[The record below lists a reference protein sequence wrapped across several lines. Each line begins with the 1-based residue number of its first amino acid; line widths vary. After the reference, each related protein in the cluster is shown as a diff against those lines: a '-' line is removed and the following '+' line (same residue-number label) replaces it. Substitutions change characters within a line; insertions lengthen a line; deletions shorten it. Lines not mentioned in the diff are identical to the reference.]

1 MELLNIIVLLG
12 LGLTVISVLSLIIE
26 RLFFPSILA
35 FIAIGVAVGF
45 FWDGNEVF
53 KVAGEIGIILLFFL
67 LGLKFPLTE
76 LVKRMKQVWK
86 AGVLDIVLAFGVTI
100 GIALLFGLD
109 FPQAFLIGAV
119 LYATSSSISAKL
131 LERNSDKH
139 EDIKEFV
146 LALLI
151 FEDIFA
157 PLILT
162 VAPFIIQDEPIAF
175 SDIGKVFVGFL
186 VFGVLLFVGSRFV
199 TKQPKIAKHLL
210 RQDDASIGLIGLIL
224 FFAGIGM
231 IFGLSEILGA
241 FIAGIMLAGIHD
253 VRPLKRLTVPVRDL
267 FLPIFFISFGISIN
281 LEQGVIINT
290 LFFVLIV
297 WGVLSKWIVGRVGG
311 RLYGLTR
318 VQANEAGF
326 SLAPRGEFSILF
338 TALSNGAINL
348 FVGLYIFVS
357 AIVGIVLFRFSES
370 LAAKTEQTLKRVLP
384 EETDR
389 KPDQTDKG
397 D

>member
-1 MELLNIIVLLG
+1 MDALNIIVLLG
-12 LGLTVISVLSLIIE
+12 LSLTLISVLSLLIE
-26 RLFFPSILA
+26 RLYFPSILA
-35 FIAIGVAVGF
+35 FIAIGVGLGF
-45 FWDGNEVF
+45 FWGGNEVF
-53 KVAGEIGIILLFFL
+53 KIAGEIGIILLFFL
-67 LGLKFPLTE
+67 LGLKFPLRE
-76 LVKRMKQVWK
+76 LWKRMKKVWR
-86 AGVLDIVLAFGVTI
+86 AGVLDIVLAFGVSF

-109 FPQAFLIGAV
+109 FSRAFLIGAV
-119 LYATSSSISAKL
+119 LYATSSSISAKM
-131 LERNSDKH
+131 LERHSEKH

-157 PLILT
+157 PLLLT
-162 VAPFIIQDEPIAF
+162 IAPFIIQEEPVAF
-175 SDIGKVFVGFL
+175 TDIGRVFAGFL
-186 VFGVLLFVGSRFV
+186 IFGVLLFIGSNFV
-199 TKQPKIAKHLL
+199 SRQQKFSKHLL
-210 RQDDASIGLIGLIL
+210 LQDEASIGLIGLIL
-224 FFAGIGM
+224 LFAGIGM
-231 IFGLSEILGA
+231 VFGLSEILGA
-241 FIAGIMLAGIHD
+241 FIVGIMLADIHD

-281 LEQGVIINT
+281 LEEGVIVNA

-311 RLYGLTR
+311 RIYGLSR

-357 AIVGIVLFRFSES
+357 AIVGIILFRFSEF
-370 LAAKTEQTLKRVLP
+370 LAEKTEHQLTKVLP
-384 EETDR
+384 E
-389 KPDQTDKG
+389 KKNKK
-397 D
+397 

>member
-1 MELLNIIVLLG
+1 MDGLNIIVLLG
-12 LGLTVISVLSLIIE
+12 LALTLISVLSLLIE

-35 FIAIGVAVGF
+35 FIAIGVGVGF

-67 LGLKFPLTE
+67 LGLKFPLRE
-76 LVKRMKQVWK
+76 LWKRMRKVWK
-86 AGVLDIVLAFGVTI
+86 AGILDIILSFGVSF
-100 GIALLFGLD
+100 GIALAFGLD
-109 FPQAFLIGAV
+109 FPRAFLIGAV

-131 LERNSDKH
+131 LERHSEKH

-157 PLILT
+157 PLLLT
-162 VAPFIIQDEPIAF
+162 VAPFIIQEEPVAM
-175 SDIGKVFVGFL
+175 SDIGKVFAGFL
-186 VFGVLLFVGSRFV
+186 IFGVLLFIGSSFV
-199 TKQPKIAKHLL
+199 SKQQKFSKHLL

-224 FFAGIGM
+224 LFAGIGM
-231 IFGLSEILGA
+231 VFGLSEILGA
-241 FIAGIMLAGIHD
+241 FIAGIMLADIHD

-281 LEQGVIINT
+281 LEKGVIVNA

-311 RLYGLTR
+311 RIYGLTR

-357 AIVGIVLFRFSES
+357 AIVGIILFRFSEY
-370 LAAKTEQTLKRVLP
+370 LAEKTEKTLTKVLP
-384 EETDR
+384 DKKKEE
-389 KPDQTDKG
+389 
-397 D
+397 

>member
-1 MELLNIIVLLG
+1 MDGLNIIVLLG
-12 LGLTVISVLSLIIE
+12 LALTLISVFSLLIE
-26 RLFFPSILA
+26 RLYFPSILA
-35 FIAIGVAVGF
+35 FIAIGVGVGF

-53 KVAGEIGIILLFFL
+53 KVAGEIGIVLLFFL
-67 LGLKFPLTE
+67 LGLKFPLRE
-76 LVKRMKQVWK
+76 LWKRMRKVWK
-86 AGVLDIVLAFGVTI
+86 AGVLDIVLSFGVSF

-109 FPQAFLIGAV
+109 FPRAFLIGAV

-131 LERNSDKH
+131 LERHSEKH

-157 PLILT
+157 PLLLT
-162 VAPFIIQDEPIAF
+162 VAPFIIQEEPVAL
-175 SDIGKVFVGFL
+175 SDIGKVFAGFL
-186 VFGVLLFVGSRFV
+186 IFGVLLFIGSSFV
-199 TKQPKIAKHLL
+199 SKQQKFSKHLL

-231 IFGLSEILGA
+231 VFGLSEILGA
-241 FIAGIMLAGIHD
+241 FIAGIMLADIHD

-281 LEQGVIINT
+281 LEKGVIVNA

-311 RLYGLTR
+311 RIYGLTR

-357 AIVGIVLFRFSES
+357 AIVGIILFRFSEY
-370 LAAKTEQTLKRVLP
+370 LAEKTEKTLTKVLP
-384 EETDR
+384 DEKKE
-389 KPDQTDKG
+389 K
-397 D
+397 

>member
-1 MELLNIIVLLG
+1 MDGLNIIVLLG
-12 LGLTVISVLSLIIE
+12 LALTLISVLSLLIE

-35 FIAIGVAVGF
+35 FIAIGVGVGF

-67 LGLKFPLTE
+67 LGLKFPLRE
-76 LVKRMKQVWK
+76 LWKRMRKVWK
-86 AGVLDIVLAFGVTI
+86 AGILDIILSFGVSF
-100 GIALLFGLD
+100 GIALAFGLD
-109 FPQAFLIGAV
+109 FPRAFLIGAV

-131 LERNSDKH
+131 LERHSEKH

-157 PLILT
+157 PLLLT
-162 VAPFIIQDEPIAF
+162 VAPFIIQEEPVAM
-175 SDIGKVFVGFL
+175 SDIGKVFAGFL
-186 VFGVLLFVGSRFV
+186 IFGVLLFIGSSFV
-199 TKQPKIAKHLL
+199 SKQQKFSKHLL

-231 IFGLSEILGA
+231 VFGLSEILGA
-241 FIAGIMLAGIHD
+241 FIAGIMLADIHD

-281 LEQGVIINT
+281 LEKGVIVNA

-311 RLYGLTR
+311 RIYGLTR

-357 AIVGIVLFRFSES
+357 AIVGIILFRFSEY
-370 LAAKTEQTLKRVLP
+370 LAEKTEKTLTKVLP
-384 EETDR
+384 DEKKEE
-389 KPDQTDKG
+389 
-397 D
+397 

>member
-1 MELLNIIVLLG
+1 MDGLNIIVLLG
-12 LGLTVISVLSLIIE
+12 LALTLISVLSLLIE

-35 FIAIGVAVGF
+35 FIAIGVGVGF

-67 LGLKFPLTE
+67 LGLKFPLRE
-76 LVKRMKQVWK
+76 LWKRMRKIWK
-86 AGVLDIVLAFGVTI
+86 AGILDIILSFGVSF
-100 GIALLFGLD
+100 GIALAFGLD
-109 FPQAFLIGAV
+109 FPRAFLIGAV

-131 LERNSDKH
+131 LERHSEKH

-157 PLILT
+157 PLLLT
-162 VAPFIIQDEPIAF
+162 VAPFIIQEEPVAM
-175 SDIGKVFVGFL
+175 SDIGKVFAGFL
-186 VFGVLLFVGSRFV
+186 IFGVLLFIGSSFV
-199 TKQPKIAKHLL
+199 SKQQKFSKHLL

-231 IFGLSEILGA
+231 VFGLSEILGA
-241 FIAGIMLAGIHD
+241 FIAGIMLADFHD

-281 LEQGVIINT
+281 LEKGVIVNA

-311 RLYGLTR
+311 RIYGLTR

-326 SLAPRGEFSILF
+326 SLAPRGEYSILF

-357 AIVGIVLFRFSES
+357 AIVGIILFRFSEY
-370 LAAKTEQTLKRVLP
+370 LAEKTEKTLTKVLLDKKK
-384 EETDR
+384 EE
-389 KPDQTDKG
+389 
-397 D
+397 

>member
-1 MELLNIIVLLG
+1 MDVFNVIVFLG
-12 LGLTVISVLSLIIE
+12 LALTVISVLSLIIE

-53 KVAGEIGIILLFFL
+53 KIAGEIGIILLFFL
-67 LGLKFPLTE
+67 LGLKFPLSE

-86 AGVLDIVLAFGVTI
+86 AGVLDVLLAFGVTI

-109 FPQAFLIGAV
+109 FSQAFLIGAV

-131 LERNSDKH
+131 LERHSEKH
-139 EDIKEFV
+139 EDVKEFV

-175 SDIGKVFVGFL
+175 TDIGKVFAGFL
-186 VFGVLLFVGSRFV
+186 IFGVLLFIGSRFV
-199 TKQPKIAKHLL
+199 LNRQRFVKHLL

-231 IFGLSEILGA
+231 VFGLSEILGA

-281 LEQGVIINT
+281 LDQGVIVNA

-311 RLYGLTR
+311 RMYGLTR

-357 AIVGIVLFRFSES
+357 AIVGIVLFRFSEI
-370 LAAKTEQTLKRVLP
+370 LANKTEEKLEKVLP
-384 EETDR
+384 DET
-389 KPDQTDKG
+389 KNKEDQ
-397 D
+397 

>member
-1 MELLNIIVLLG
+1 MK
-12 LGLTVISVLSLIIE
+12 
-26 RLFFPSILA
+26 RLKL
-35 FIAIGVAVGF
+35 
-45 FWDGNEVF
+45 
-53 KVAGEIGIILLFFL
+53 
-67 LGLKFPLTE
+67 
-76 LVKRMKQVWK
+76 VWK

-109 FPQAFLIGAV
+109 FSQSFLIGAV
-119 LYATSSSISAKL
+119 LFATSSSISARM
-131 LERNSDKH
+131 LERHADKH
-139 EDIKEFV
+139 EDVKEFV

-162 VAPFIIQDEPIAF
+162 VAPFIIQDEPIEV
-175 SDIGKVFVGFL
+175 SDIGKVFAGFL
-186 VFGVLLFVGSRFV
+186 IFGVLLFIGSRFV
-199 TKQPKIAKHLL
+199 KKQPKIAKHLL

-231 IFGLSEILGA
+231 VFGLSEILGA

-281 LEQGVIINT
+281 LEQGVIVNT

-311 RLYGLTR
+311 RMYGLTR

-357 AIVGIVLFRFSES
+357 AIIGIVLFRFSEI
-370 LAAKTEQTLKRVLP
+370 LAAKTEEKLEKVLP
-384 EETDR
+384 DEKKDDSN
-389 KPDQTDKG
+389 K
-397 D
+397 

>member
-1 MELLNIIVLLG
+1 MDGLNIIVLLG
-12 LGLTVISVLSLIIE
+12 LALTLISVFSLLIE
-26 RLFFPSILA
+26 RLYFPSILA
-35 FIAIGVAVGF
+35 FIAIGVGVGF

-53 KVAGEIGIILLFFL
+53 KIAGEIGIILLFFL
-67 LGLKFPLTE
+67 LGLKFPLRE
-76 LVKRMKQVWK
+76 LWKRMRKVWK
-86 AGVLDIVLAFGVTI
+86 AGILDIVLSFGVSF

-109 FPQAFLIGAV
+109 FPRAFLIGAV

-131 LERNSDKH
+131 LERHSEKH

-157 PLILT
+157 PLLLT
-162 VAPFIIQDEPIAF
+162 IAPFIIQEEPVAMT
-175 SDIGKVFVGFL
+175 DIGKVFAGFL
-186 VFGVLLFVGSRFV
+186 IFGVLLFIGSSFV
-199 TKQPKIAKHLL
+199 SKQQKFSKHLL

-231 IFGLSEILGA
+231 VFGLSEILGA
-241 FIAGIMLAGIHD
+241 FIAGIMLADIHD

-281 LEQGVIINT
+281 LEKGVIVNT

-311 RLYGLTR
+311 RIYGLSR

-357 AIVGIVLFRFSES
+357 AIVGIILFRFSEY
-370 LAAKTEQTLKRVLP
+370 LAEKTEKTLTKVLP
-384 EETDR
+384 EKKNEE
-389 KPDQTDKG
+389 
-397 D
+397 

>member
-1 MELLNIIVLLG
+1 MDGLNIIVLLG
-12 LGLTVISVLSLIIE
+12 LALTLISVLSLLIE

-35 FIAIGVAVGF
+35 FIAIGVGVGF

-67 LGLKFPLTE
+67 LGLKFPLRE
-76 LVKRMKQVWK
+76 LWKRMQKVWK
-86 AGVLDIVLAFGVTI
+86 AGILDIILSFGVSF
-100 GIALLFGLD
+100 GIALAFGLD
-109 FPQAFLIGAV
+109 FPRAFLIGAV

-131 LERNSDKH
+131 LEQHSEKH

-157 PLILT
+157 PLLLT
-162 VAPFIIQDEPIAF
+162 VAPFIIQEEPVAM

-186 VFGVLLFVGSRFV
+186 IFGVLLFIGSSFV
-199 TKQPKIAKHLL
+199 SKQQKFSKHLL

-231 IFGLSEILGA
+231 VFGLSEILGA
-241 FIAGIMLAGIHD
+241 FIAGILLADIHD

-281 LEQGVIINT
+281 LEKGVIVNA

-311 RLYGLTR
+311 RIYGLTR

-326 SLAPRGEFSILF
+326 SLAPRGEYSILF

-357 AIVGIVLFRFSES
+357 AIVGIILFRFSEY
-370 LAAKTEQTLKRVLP
+370 LAEKTEKTLTKVLP
-384 EETDR
+384 DEKKEE
-389 KPDQTDKG
+389 
-397 D
+397 

>member
-1 MELLNIIVLLG
+1 MELNMIVLLG
-12 LGLTVISVLSLIIE
+12 LALAIISILSFIIE

-35 FIAIGVAVGF
+35 FIAIGVVIGF
-45 FWDGNEVF
+45 YWDGNEVF
-53 KVAGEIGIILLFFL
+53 KIAGEIGIILLFFL
-67 LGLKFPLTE
+67 LGLKFPLGE
-76 LVKRMKQVWK
+76 LMKRLKQVWK
-86 AGVLDIVLAFGVTI
+86 AGALDICLAFGVTI
-100 GIALLFGLD
+100 GIAMLFGLD
-109 FPQAFLIGAV
+109 FSHSFLIGAV
-119 LYATSSSISAKL
+119 LFATSSSISARM
-131 LERNSDKH
+131 LERHADKH
-139 EDIKEFV
+139 EDVKEFV

-151 FEDIFA
+151 FEDMFA

-162 VAPFIIQDEPIAF
+162 VAPFIIQDEPIEVA
-175 SDIGKVFVGFL
+175 DIGKVFAGFL
-186 VFGVLLFVGSRFV
+186 IFGMLLFIGSRFV
-199 TKQPKIAKHLL
+199 KKQPKIAKHLL

-231 IFGLSEILGA
+231 VFGLSEILGA

-253 VRPLKRLTVPVRDL
+253 VRSLKRLTVPVRDL

-281 LEQGVIINT
+281 LDQGVIVNT

-311 RLYGLTR
+311 RMYGLTR

-338 TALSNGAINL
+338 TSLSNGAINL

-357 AIVGIVLFRFSES
+357 AIIGIVLFRFSEI
-370 LAAKTEQTLKRVLP
+370 LASKTEEKLERVLP
-384 EETDR
+384 DENKDDSNR
-389 KPDQTDKG
+389 
-397 D
+397 

>member
-1 MELLNIIVLLG
+1 MDGLNIIVLLG
-12 LGLTVISVLSLIIE
+12 LALTLISVLSLLIE

-35 FIAIGVAVGF
+35 FIAIGVGVGF

-67 LGLKFPLTE
+67 LGLKFPLRE
-76 LVKRMKQVWK
+76 LWKRMRKVWK
-86 AGVLDIVLAFGVTI
+86 AGILDIILSFGVSF
-100 GIALLFGLD
+100 GIALAFGLD
-109 FPQAFLIGAV
+109 FPRAFLIGAV

-131 LERNSDKH
+131 LERHSEKH

-157 PLILT
+157 PLLLT
-162 VAPFIIQDEPIAF
+162 VAPFIIQEEPVAM
-175 SDIGKVFVGFL
+175 SDIGKVFAGFL
-186 VFGVLLFVGSRFV
+186 IFGVLLFIGSSFV
-199 TKQPKIAKHLL
+199 SKQQKFSKHLL

-224 FFAGIGM
+224 LFAGIGM
-231 IFGLSEILGA
+231 VFGLSEILGA
-241 FIAGIMLAGIHD
+241 FIAGILLADIHD

-281 LEQGVIINT
+281 LEKGVIVNA

-311 RLYGLTR
+311 KIYGLTR

-326 SLAPRGEFSILF
+326 SLAPRGEYSILF

-357 AIVGIVLFRFSES
+357 AIVGIILFRFSEY
-370 LAAKTEQTLKRVLP
+370 LAEKTEKTLTKVLP
-384 EETDR
+384 DEKKEE
-389 KPDQTDKG
+389 
-397 D
+397 

>member
-1 MELLNIIVLLG
+1 MELNMIVLLG
-12 LGLTVISVLSLIIE
+12 LALAVISVLSLIIE

-45 FWDGNEVF
+45 FWGGNEVF
-53 KVAGEIGIILLFFL
+53 KIAGEIGIILLFFL
-67 LGLKFPLTE
+67 LGLKFPLGE
-76 LVKRMKQVWK
+76 LMKRLKLVWK

-109 FPQAFLIGAV
+109 FSQSFLIGAV
-119 LYATSSSISAKL
+119 LYATSSSISARL
-131 LERNSDKH
+131 LERHADKH
-139 EDIKEFV
+139 EDVKEFV

-162 VAPFIIQDEPIAF
+162 VAPFIIQDEPIEV
-175 SDIGKVFVGFL
+175 SDIGKVFAGFL
-186 VFGVLLFVGSRFV
+186 IFGVLLFIGSRFV
-199 TKQPKIAKHLL
+199 KKQPKIAKHLL

-231 IFGLSEILGA
+231 VFGLSEILGA

-281 LEQGVIINT
+281 LEQGVIVNT

-311 RLYGLTR
+311 RMYGLTR

-357 AIVGIVLFRFSES
+357 AIIGIVLFRFSEI
-370 LAAKTEQTLKRVLP
+370 LAAKTEEKLEKVLP
-384 EETDR
+384 DENKDDSN
-389 KPDQTDKG
+389 K
-397 D
+397 

>member
-1 MELLNIIVLLG
+1 MDGLNIIVLLG
-12 LGLTVISVLSLIIE
+12 LALTLISVLSLLIE

-35 FIAIGVAVGF
+35 FIAIGVGVGF

-67 LGLKFPLTE
+67 LGLKFPLRE
-76 LVKRMKQVWK
+76 LWKRMRKVWK
-86 AGVLDIVLAFGVTI
+86 AGILDIILSFGVSF
-100 GIALLFGLD
+100 GIALAFGLD
-109 FPQAFLIGAV
+109 FPRAFLIGAV

-131 LERNSDKH
+131 LERHSEKH

-157 PLILT
+157 PLLLT
-162 VAPFIIQDEPIAF
+162 VAPFIIQEEPVAM
-175 SDIGKVFVGFL
+175 SDIGKVFAGFL
-186 VFGVLLFVGSRFV
+186 IFGVLLFIGSSFV
-199 TKQPKIAKHLL
+199 SKQQKFSKHLL

-224 FFAGIGM
+224 LFAGIGM
-231 IFGLSEILGA
+231 VFGLSEILGA
-241 FIAGIMLAGIHD
+241 FIAGIMLADIHD

-281 LEQGVIINT
+281 LEKGVIVNA

-311 RLYGLTR
+311 RIYGLTR

-357 AIVGIVLFRFSES
+357 AIVGIILFRFSEY
-370 LAAKTEQTLKRVLP
+370 LAEKTEKTLTKVLP
-384 EETDR
+384 DEKKEE
-389 KPDQTDKG
+389 
-397 D
+397 

>member
-1 MELLNIIVLLG
+1 MDGLNIIVLLG
-12 LGLTVISVLSLIIE
+12 LALTLISVLSLLIE

-35 FIAIGVAVGF
+35 FIAIGVGVGF

-67 LGLKFPLTE
+67 LGLKFPLRE
-76 LVKRMKQVWK
+76 LWKRMRKVWK
-86 AGVLDIVLAFGVTI
+86 AGLLDIVLSFGVSF
-100 GIALLFGLD
+100 GIALAFGLD
-109 FPQAFLIGAV
+109 FPRAFLIGAV

-131 LERNSDKH
+131 LERHSEKH

-157 PLILT
+157 PLLLT
-162 VAPFIIQDEPIAF
+162 VAPFIIQEEPVAM
-175 SDIGKVFVGFL
+175 SDIGKVFAGFL
-186 VFGVLLFVGSRFV
+186 IFGVLLFIGSSFV
-199 TKQPKIAKHLL
+199 SKQQKFSKHLL

-231 IFGLSEILGA
+231 VFGLSEILGA
-241 FIAGIMLAGIHD
+241 FIAGIMLADIHD

-281 LEQGVIINT
+281 LEKGVIVNA
-290 LFFVLIV
+290 LFFVLII

-311 RLYGLTR
+311 RIYGLTR

-338 TALSNGAINL
+338 TALSNGTINL

-357 AIVGIVLFRFSES
+357 AIVGIILFRFSEY
-370 LAAKTEQTLKRVLP
+370 LAEKTEKTLTKVLP
-384 EETDR
+384 DEKKEE
-389 KPDQTDKG
+389 
-397 D
+397 

>member
-1 MELLNIIVLLG
+1 MDGLNIIVLLG
-12 LGLTVISVLSLIIE
+12 LSLTLISVFSLLIE
-26 RLFFPSILA
+26 RLYFPSILA
-35 FIAIGVAVGF
+35 FIAIGVGVGF

-53 KVAGEIGIILLFFL
+53 KVAGEIGIVLLFFL
-67 LGLKFPLTE
+67 LGLKFPLRQ
-76 LVKRMKQVWK
+76 LWKRMRKVWK
-86 AGVLDIVLAFGVTI
+86 AGVLDIILSFGVSF

-109 FPQAFLIGAV
+109 FPRAFLIGAV

-131 LERNSDKH
+131 LERHSEKH
-139 EDIKEFV
+139 EDIKDFV

-157 PLILT
+157 PLLLT
-162 VAPFIIQDEPIAF
+162 IAPFIIQEEPVAL
-175 SDIGKVFVGFL
+175 SDIGRVFTGFL
-186 VFGVLLFVGSRFV
+186 IFGVLLFIGSNFV
-199 TKQPKIAKHLL
+199 SRQQKFSKHLL

-231 IFGLSEILGA
+231 MFGLSEILGA
-241 FIAGIMLAGIHD
+241 FIAGIMLADIHD

-281 LEQGVIINT
+281 LEEGVIVNA

-311 RLYGLTR
+311 RIYGLTR
-318 VQANEAGF
+318 IQANEAGF

-357 AIVGIVLFRFSES
+357 AIVGIILFRFSEY
-370 LAAKTEQTLKRVLP
+370 LAEKTERTLTKVLP
-384 EETDR
+384 
-389 KPDQTDKG
+389 DKKKE
-397 D
+397 

>member
-1 MELLNIIVLLG
+1 MDGLNIIVLLG
-12 LGLTVISVLSLIIE
+12 LALTLISVFSLLIE
-26 RLFFPSILA
+26 RLYFPSILA
-35 FIAIGVAVGF
+35 FIAIGVGVGF

-53 KVAGEIGIILLFFL
+53 KIAGEIGIILLFFL
-67 LGLKFPLTE
+67 LGLKFPLRE
-76 LVKRMKQVWK
+76 LWKRMRKVWR
-86 AGVLDIVLAFGVTI
+86 AGVLDIVLSFGVSF

-109 FPQAFLIGAV
+109 FPRAFLIGAV

-131 LERNSDKH
+131 LERHSEKH

-157 PLILT
+157 PLLLT
-162 VAPFIIQDEPIAF
+162 IAPFIIQEAPVAMT
-175 SDIGKVFVGFL
+175 DIGKVFAGFL
-186 VFGVLLFVGSRFV
+186 IFGVLLFIGSSFV
-199 TKQPKIAKHLL
+199 SKQQKFSKHLL

-231 IFGLSEILGA
+231 VFGLSEILGA
-241 FIAGIMLAGIHD
+241 FIAGIMLADIHD

-281 LEQGVIINT
+281 LEKGVIVNT

-311 RLYGLTR
+311 RIYGLSR

-357 AIVGIVLFRFSES
+357 AIVGIILFRFSEY
-370 LAAKTEQTLKRVLP
+370 LAEKTEKTLTKVLP
-384 EETDR
+384 EKKKEE
-389 KPDQTDKG
+389 
-397 D
+397 

>member
-1 MELLNIIVLLG
+1 MDGLNIIVLLG
-12 LGLTVISVLSLIIE
+12 LALTLISVFSLLIE
-26 RLFFPSILA
+26 RLYFPSILA
-35 FIAIGVAVGF
+35 FIAIGVGVGF

-53 KVAGEIGIILLFFL
+53 KIAGEIGIILLFFL
-67 LGLKFPLTE
+67 LGLKFPLRE
-76 LVKRMKQVWK
+76 LWKRMRKVWK
-86 AGVLDIVLAFGVTI
+86 AGVLDIILSFVVSF

-109 FPQAFLIGAV
+109 FPRAFLIGAV

-131 LERNSDKH
+131 LERHSEKH

-157 PLILT
+157 PLLLT
-162 VAPFIIQDEPIAF
+162 IAPFIIQEEPVAMT
-175 SDIGKVFVGFL
+175 DIGKVFAGFL
-186 VFGVLLFVGSRFV
+186 IFGVLLFIGSHFV
-199 TKQPKIAKHLL
+199 SKQQKFSKHLL

-231 IFGLSEILGA
+231 VFGLSEILGA
-241 FIAGIMLAGIHD
+241 FIAGIMLADIHD

-281 LEQGVIINT
+281 LEKGVIVNT

-311 RLYGLTR
+311 RIYGLSR

-357 AIVGIVLFRFSES
+357 AIVGIILFRFSEY
-370 LAAKTEQTLKRVLP
+370 LAEKTEKTLTKVLP
-384 EETDR
+384 EKKKEE
-389 KPDQTDKG
+389 
-397 D
+397 

>member
-1 MELLNIIVLLG
+1 MDGLNIIVLLG
-12 LGLTVISVLSLIIE
+12 LALTLISVLSLLIE
-26 RLFFPSILA
+26 QLFFPSILA
-35 FIAIGVAVGF
+35 FIAIGVGVGF

-67 LGLKFPLTE
+67 LGLKFPLRE
-76 LVKRMKQVWK
+76 LWKRMRKVWK
-86 AGVLDIVLAFGVTI
+86 AGILDIILSFGVSF
-100 GIALLFGLD
+100 GIALAFGLD
-109 FPQAFLIGAV
+109 FPRAFLIGAV

-131 LERNSDKH
+131 LERHSEKH

-157 PLILT
+157 PLLLT
-162 VAPFIIQDEPIAF
+162 VAPFIIQEEPVAM
-175 SDIGKVFVGFL
+175 SDIGKVFAGFL
-186 VFGVLLFVGSRFV
+186 IFGVLLFIGSSFV
-199 TKQPKIAKHLL
+199 SKQQKFSKHLL

-231 IFGLSEILGA
+231 VFGLSEILGA
-241 FIAGIMLAGIHD
+241 FIAGIMIADIHD

-281 LEQGVIINT
+281 LEKGVIVNA

-311 RLYGLTR
+311 RIYGLTR

-338 TALSNGAINL
+338 TALSNGAISL

-357 AIVGIVLFRFSES
+357 AIVGIILFRFSEY
-370 LAAKTEQTLKRVLP
+370 LAEKTEKTLTKVLP
-384 EETDR
+384 DEKKEE
-389 KPDQTDKG
+389 
-397 D
+397 

>member
-1 MELLNIIVLLG
+1 
-12 LGLTVISVLSLIIE
+12 
-26 RLFFPSILA
+26 
-35 FIAIGVAVGF
+35 
-45 FWDGNEVF
+45 
-53 KVAGEIGIILLFFL
+53 
-67 LGLKFPLTE
+67 
-76 LVKRMKQVWK
+76 WK

-109 FPQAFLIGAV
+109 FSKSFLIGAV
-119 LYATSSSISAKL
+119 LFATSSSISARM
-131 LERNSDKH
+131 LERHADKH
-139 EDIKEFV
+139 EDVKEFV
-146 LALLI
+146 LTLLI

-162 VAPFIIQDEPIAF
+162 VAPFIIQDEPIEV
-175 SDIGKVFVGFL
+175 SDIGKVFAGFL
-186 VFGVLLFVGSRFV
+186 IFGVLLFIGSRFV
-199 TKQPKIAKHLL
+199 KKQPKIAKHLL

-224 FFAGIGM
+224 FFSGIGM
-231 IFGLSEILGA
+231 VFGLSEILGA

-281 LEQGVIINT
+281 LEQGVIVNT

-311 RLYGLTR
+311 RMYGLTR

-357 AIVGIVLFRFSES
+357 AIIGIVLFRFSEI
-370 LAAKTEQTLKRVLP
+370 LAAKTEEKLEKVLP
-384 EETDR
+384 DENKDDSN
-389 KPDQTDKG
+389 K
-397 D
+397 

>member
-1 MELLNIIVLLG
+1 MDIFNIIIFLG
-12 LGLTVISVLSLIIE
+12 IALTLISIASFVIE
-26 RLFFPSILA
+26 RLLFPSILA
-35 FIAIGVAVGF
+35 FIAIGVIVGF
-45 FWDGNEVF
+45 FWEGNEVF
-53 KVAGEIGIILLFFL
+53 KIAGEIGIILLFFL
-67 LGLKFPLTE
+67 LGLKFPINE
-76 LVKRMKQVWK
+76 LIKRMRQVWK
-86 AGVLDIVLAFGVTI
+86 AGVLDIILAFGVSI
-100 GIALLFGLD
+100 GIAMLFGLE

-119 LYATSSSISAKL
+119 LYATSSSISARML
-131 LERNSDKH
+131 DRHPDKH
-139 EDIKEFV
+139 EHIKDFV

-151 FEDIFA
+151 FEDMFA

-186 VFGVLLFVGSRFV
+186 VFAILLYIGTRFV
-199 TKQPKIAKHLL
+199 FKNPKIAKHML

-231 IFGLSEILGA
+231 LFGLSEILGA

-253 VRPLKRLTVPVRDL
+253 IRPLKRLTIPVRDL

-281 LEQGVIINT
+281 LDQGVIINA

-357 AIVGIVLFRFSES
+357 AIVGIVLFRFSEI
-370 LAAKTEQTLKRVLP
+370 LAEKTERSLEKVLP
-384 EETDR
+384 DENDDA
-389 KPDQTDKG
+389 KK
-397 D
+397 

>member
-1 MELLNIIVLLG
+1 MDGLNIIVLLG
-12 LGLTVISVLSLIIE
+12 LALTLISVLSLLIE
-26 RLFFPSILA
+26 QLFFPSILA
-35 FIAIGVAVGF
+35 FIAIGVGVGF

-67 LGLKFPLTE
+67 LGLKFPLRE
-76 LVKRMKQVWK
+76 LWKRMRKVWK
-86 AGVLDIVLAFGVTI
+86 AGILDIILSFGVSF
-100 GIALLFGLD
+100 GIALAFGLD
-109 FPQAFLIGAV
+109 FPRAFLIGAV

-131 LERNSDKH
+131 LERHSEKH

-157 PLILT
+157 PLLLT
-162 VAPFIIQDEPIAF
+162 VAPFIIQEEPVAM
-175 SDIGKVFVGFL
+175 SDIGKVFAGFL
-186 VFGVLLFVGSRFV
+186 IFGVLLFIGSSFV
-199 TKQPKIAKHLL
+199 SKQQKFSKHLL

-231 IFGLSEILGA
+231 VFGLSEILGA
-241 FIAGIMLAGIHD
+241 FIAGIMLADIHD

-281 LEQGVIINT
+281 LEKGVIVNA

-311 RLYGLTR
+311 RIYGLTR

-338 TALSNGAINL
+338 TALSNGAISL

-357 AIVGIVLFRFSES
+357 AIVGIILFRFSEY
-370 LAAKTEQTLKRVLP
+370 LAEKTEKTLTKVLP
-384 EETDR
+384 DKKKEE
-389 KPDQTDKG
+389 
-397 D
+397 

>member
-1 MELLNIIVLLG
+1 MDGLNIIVLLG
-12 LGLTVISVLSLIIE
+12 LALTLISVLSLLIE

-35 FIAIGVAVGF
+35 FIAIGVGVGF

-67 LGLKFPLTE
+67 LGLKFPLRE
-76 LVKRMKQVWK
+76 LWKRMRKVWK
-86 AGVLDIVLAFGVTI
+86 AGILDIILSFGVSF
-100 GIALLFGLD
+100 GIALAFGLD
-109 FPQAFLIGAV
+109 FPRAFLIGAV

-131 LERNSDKH
+131 LERHSEKH

-157 PLILT
+157 PLLLT
-162 VAPFIIQDEPIAF
+162 VAPFIIQEEPVAM
-175 SDIGKVFVGFL
+175 SDIGKVFAGFL
-186 VFGVLLFVGSRFV
+186 IFGVLLFIGSSFV
-199 TKQPKIAKHLL
+199 SKQQKFSKHLL

-231 IFGLSEILGA
+231 VFGLSEILGA
-241 FIAGIMLAGIHD
+241 FIAGIMLADIHD

-281 LEQGVIINT
+281 LEKGVIVNA

-297 WGVLSKWIVGRVGG
+297 WGVLSKWIVGRIGG
-311 RLYGLTR
+311 RIYGLTR

-357 AIVGIVLFRFSES
+357 AIVGIILFRFSEY
-370 LAAKTEQTLKRVLP
+370 LAEKTEKTLTKVLP
-384 EETDR
+384 DEKKEE
-389 KPDQTDKG
+389 
-397 D
+397 

>member
-1 MELLNIIVLLG
+1 MELNIIVLLG
-12 LGLTVISVLSLIIE
+12 LALILISMFSLMIE
-26 RLFFPSILA
+26 RLYFPSILA
-35 FIAIGVAVGF
+35 FIAIGVGVGF
-45 FWDGNEVF
+45 FWSGNEVF

-67 LGLKFPLTE
+67 LGLKFPLRE
-76 LVKRMKQVWK
+76 LLERMRKVWK
-86 AGVLDIVLAFGVTI
+86 AGVLDVILSFGVSF
-100 GIALLFGLD
+100 GIALLFSLD
-109 FPQAFLIGAV
+109 FSRAFLIGAV

-131 LERNSDKH
+131 LERHSEKH

-157 PLILT
+157 PLLLT
-162 VAPFIIQDEPIAF
+162 IAPFIIQEEPVAF
-175 SDIGKVFVGFL
+175 SDIGKVFAGFL
-186 VFGVLLFVGSRFV
+186 IFTALLLIGSNFVS
-199 TKQPKIAKHLL
+199 KQQKFSKHLL
-210 RQDDASIGLIGLIL
+210 LQDDASIGLIGLIL
-224 FFAGIGM
+224 SFAGIGM
-231 IFGLSEILGA
+231 VFGLSEILGA
-241 FIAGIMLAGIHD
+241 FIAGIMLADIHD

-281 LEQGVIINT
+281 LEKGVIVNT

-311 RLYGLTR
+311 RIYGLSR

-326 SLAPRGEFSILF
+326 SLSPRGEFSILF

-357 AIVGIVLFRFSES
+357 AIIGIILFRFSEI
-370 LAAKTEQTLKRVLP
+370 LGKKTERTITRVLP
-384 EETDR
+384 
-389 KPDQTDKG
+389 DKKKK

>member
-1 MELLNIIVLLG
+1 MDGLNIIVLLG
-12 LGLTVISVLSLIIE
+12 LALTLISVLSLLIE

-35 FIAIGVAVGF
+35 FIAIGVGVGF

-67 LGLKFPLTE
+67 LGLKFPLRE
-76 LVKRMKQVWK
+76 LWKRMRKVWK
-86 AGVLDIVLAFGVTI
+86 AGILDIILSFGVSF
-100 GIALLFGLD
+100 GIALAFGLD
-109 FPQAFLIGAV
+109 FPRAFLIGAV

-131 LERNSDKH
+131 LERHSEKH

-157 PLILT
+157 PLFLT
-162 VAPFIIQDEPIAF
+162 VAPFIIQEEPVAM
-175 SDIGKVFVGFL
+175 SDIGKVFAGFL
-186 VFGVLLFVGSRFV
+186 IFGVLLFIGSSFV
-199 TKQPKIAKHLL
+199 SKQQKFSKHLL

-224 FFAGIGM
+224 LFAGIGM
-231 IFGLSEILGA
+231 VFGLSEILGA
-241 FIAGIMLAGIHD
+241 FIAGIMLADIHD

-281 LEQGVIINT
+281 LEKGVIVNA

-311 RLYGLTR
+311 RIYGLTR

-357 AIVGIVLFRFSES
+357 AIVGIILFRFSEY
-370 LAAKTEQTLKRVLP
+370 LAEKTEKTLTKVLP
-384 EETDR
+384 DEKKEE
-389 KPDQTDKG
+389 
-397 D
+397 

>member
-1 MELLNIIVLLG
+1 MDGLNVIVLLG
-12 LGLTVISVLSLIIE
+12 LALTLISVLSLLIE

-35 FIAIGVAVGF
+35 FIAIGVGVGF

-67 LGLKFPLTE
+67 LGLKFPLRE
-76 LVKRMKQVWK
+76 LWKRMRKVWK
-86 AGVLDIVLAFGVTI
+86 AGILDIILSFGVSF
-100 GIALLFGLD
+100 GIALAFGLD
-109 FPQAFLIGAV
+109 FPRAFLIGAV

-131 LERNSDKH
+131 LERHSEKH

-157 PLILT
+157 PLLLT
-162 VAPFIIQDEPIAF
+162 VAPFIIQEEPVAM
-175 SDIGKVFVGFL
+175 SDIGKVFAGFL
-186 VFGVLLFVGSRFV
+186 IFGVLLFIGSSFV
-199 TKQPKIAKHLL
+199 SKQQKFSKHLL

-231 IFGLSEILGA
+231 VFGLSEILGA
-241 FIAGIMLAGIHD
+241 FIAGIMLADIHD

-281 LEQGVIINT
+281 LEKGVIVNA

-297 WGVLSKWIVGRVGG
+297 WGVLSKWIVGRIGG
-311 RLYGLTR
+311 RIYGLTR

-357 AIVGIVLFRFSES
+357 AIVGIILFRFSEY
-370 LAAKTEQTLKRVLP
+370 LAEKTEKTLTKVLP
-384 EETDR
+384 DEKKEE
-389 KPDQTDKG
+389 
-397 D
+397 

>member
-1 MELLNIIVLLG
+1 MDGLNIIVLLG
-12 LGLTVISVLSLIIE
+12 LALTLISVLSLLIE

-35 FIAIGVAVGF
+35 FIAIGVGVGF

-67 LGLKFPLTE
+67 LGLKFPLRE
-76 LVKRMKQVWK
+76 LWKRMRKVWK
-86 AGVLDIVLAFGVTI
+86 AGILDIILSFGVSF
-100 GIALLFGLD
+100 GIALAFGLD
-109 FPQAFLIGAV
+109 FPRAFLIGAV

-131 LERNSDKH
+131 LERHSEKH

-157 PLILT
+157 PLLLT
-162 VAPFIIQDEPIAF
+162 VAPFIIQEEPVAM
-175 SDIGKVFVGFL
+175 SDIGKVFAGFL
-186 VFGVLLFVGSRFV
+186 IFGVLLFIGSSFV
-199 TKQPKIAKHLL
+199 SKQQKFSKHLL

-231 IFGLSEILGA
+231 VFGLSEILGA
-241 FIAGIMLAGIHD
+241 FIAGIMLADFHD

-267 FLPIFFISFGISIN
+267 FLPFFFISFGISIN
-281 LEQGVIINT
+281 LEKGVIVNA

-311 RLYGLTR
+311 RIYGLTR

-357 AIVGIVLFRFSES
+357 AIVGIILFRFSEY
-370 LAAKTEQTLKRVLP
+370 LAEKTEKTLTKVLP
-384 EETDR
+384 DKKKEE
-389 KPDQTDKG
+389 
-397 D
+397 

>member
-1 MELLNIIVLLG
+1 MDGLNIIVLLG
-12 LGLTVISVLSLIIE
+12 LALTLISVFSLLIE
-26 RLFFPSILA
+26 RLYFPSILA
-35 FIAIGVAVGF
+35 FIAIGVGVGF

-53 KVAGEIGIILLFFL
+53 KIAGEIGIILLFFL
-67 LGLKFPLTE
+67 LGLKFPLRE
-76 LVKRMKQVWK
+76 LWKRMRKVWK
-86 AGVLDIVLAFGVTI
+86 AGVLDSVLSFGVSF

-109 FPQAFLIGAV
+109 FPRAFLIGAV

-131 LERNSDKH
+131 LERHSEKH

-157 PLILT
+157 PLLLT
-162 VAPFIIQDEPIAF
+162 IAPFIIQEEPVAMT
-175 SDIGKVFVGFL
+175 DIGKVFAGFL
-186 VFGVLLFVGSRFV
+186 IFGVLLFIGSSFV
-199 TKQPKIAKHLL
+199 SKQQKFSKHLL

-231 IFGLSEILGA
+231 VFGLSEILGA
-241 FIAGIMLAGIHD
+241 FIAGIMLADIHD

-281 LEQGVIINT
+281 LEKGVIVNT

-311 RLYGLTR
+311 RIYGLSR

-357 AIVGIVLFRFSES
+357 AIVGIILFRFSEY
-370 LAAKTEQTLKRVLP
+370 LAEKTEKTLTKVLP
-384 EETDR
+384 EKKNEE
-389 KPDQTDKG
+389 
-397 D
+397 

>member
-1 MELLNIIVLLG
+1 MDGLNIIVLLG
-12 LGLTVISVLSLIIE
+12 LALTLISVFSLLIE
-26 RLFFPSILA
+26 RLYFPSILA
-35 FIAIGVAVGF
+35 FIAIGVGVGF

-53 KVAGEIGIILLFFL
+53 KIAGEIGIILLFFL
-67 LGLKFPLTE
+67 LGLKFPLRE
-76 LVKRMKQVWK
+76 LWKRMRKVWK
-86 AGVLDIVLAFGVTI
+86 AGVLDIILSFGVSF

-109 FPQAFLIGAV
+109 FPRAFLIGAV

-131 LERNSDKH
+131 LERHSEKH

-157 PLILT
+157 PLLLT
-162 VAPFIIQDEPIAF
+162 IAPFIIQEEPVAMT
-175 SDIGKVFVGFL
+175 DIGKVFAGFL
-186 VFGVLLFVGSRFV
+186 IFGVLLFIGSSFV
-199 TKQPKIAKHLL
+199 SKQQKFSKHLL

-231 IFGLSEILGA
+231 VFGLSEILGA
-241 FIAGIMLAGIHD
+241 FIAGIMLADIHD

-281 LEQGVIINT
+281 LEKGVIVNT

-311 RLYGLTR
+311 RIYGLSR

-357 AIVGIVLFRFSES
+357 AIVGIILFRFSEY
-370 LAAKTEQTLKRVLP
+370 LAEKTEKTLTKVLP
-384 EETDR
+384 EKKNEE
-389 KPDQTDKG
+389 
-397 D
+397 

>member
-1 MELLNIIVLLG
+1 MDGLNIIVLLG
-12 LGLTVISVLSLIIE
+12 LALTLISVFSLLIE
-26 RLFFPSILA
+26 RLYFPSILA
-35 FIAIGVAVGF
+35 FIAIGVGVGF

-53 KVAGEIGIILLFFL
+53 KIAGEIGIILLFFL
-67 LGLKFPLTE
+67 LGLKFPLRE
-76 LVKRMKQVWK
+76 LWKRMRKVWK
-86 AGVLDIVLAFGVTI
+86 AGVLDIVLSFGVSF

-109 FPQAFLIGAV
+109 FPRAFLIGAV

-131 LERNSDKH
+131 LERHSEKH

-157 PLILT
+157 PLLLT
-162 VAPFIIQDEPIAF
+162 IAPFIIQEEPVAMT
-175 SDIGKVFVGFL
+175 DIGKVFAGFL
-186 VFGVLLFVGSRFV
+186 IFGVLLFIGSSFV
-199 TKQPKIAKHLL
+199 SKQQKFSKQLL
-210 RQDDASIGLIGLIL
+210 LQDDASIGLIGLIL

-231 IFGLSEILGA
+231 VFGLSEILGA
-241 FIAGIMLAGIHD
+241 FIAGIMLADIHD

-281 LEQGVIINT
+281 LEKGVIVNT

-311 RLYGLTR
+311 RIYGLSR

-357 AIVGIVLFRFSES
+357 AIVGIILFRFSEY
-370 LAAKTEQTLKRVLP
+370 LAEKTEKMLTKVLP
-384 EETDR
+384 EKKNEE
-389 KPDQTDKG
+389 
-397 D
+397 

>member
-1 MELLNIIVLLG
+1 MDGLNIIVLLG
-12 LGLTVISVLSLIIE
+12 LALTLISVLSLLIE

-35 FIAIGVAVGF
+35 FIAIGVGVGF

-67 LGLKFPLTE
+67 LGLKFPLRE
-76 LVKRMKQVWK
+76 LWKRMRKVWK
-86 AGVLDIVLAFGVTI
+86 AGILDIILSFGVSF
-100 GIALLFGLD
+100 GIALAFGLD
-109 FPQAFLIGAV
+109 FPRAFLIGAV

-131 LERNSDKH
+131 LERHSEKH
-139 EDIKEFV
+139 EDIKKFV

-157 PLILT
+157 PLLLT
-162 VAPFIIQDEPIAF
+162 VAPFIIQEEPVAM
-175 SDIGKVFVGFL
+175 SDIGKVFAGFL
-186 VFGVLLFVGSRFV
+186 IFGVLLFIGSSFV
-199 TKQPKIAKHLL
+199 SKQQKFSKHLL

-231 IFGLSEILGA
+231 VFGLSEILGA
-241 FIAGIMLAGIHD
+241 FIAGIMLADFHD

-281 LEQGVIINT
+281 LEKGVIVNA

-311 RLYGLTR
+311 RIYGLTR

-357 AIVGIVLFRFSES
+357 AIVGIILFRFSEY
-370 LAAKTEQTLKRVLP
+370 LAEKTEKTLTKVLP
-384 EETDR
+384 DKKKEE
-389 KPDQTDKG
+389 
-397 D
+397 

>member
-1 MELLNIIVLLG
+1 MDGLNIIVLLG
-12 LGLTVISVLSLIIE
+12 LSLTLISVFSLLIE
-26 RLFFPSILA
+26 RLYFPSILA
-35 FIAIGVAVGF
+35 FIAIGVGVGF

-53 KVAGEIGIILLFFL
+53 KVAGEIGIVLLFFL
-67 LGLKFPLTE
+67 LGLKFPLRQ
-76 LVKRMKQVWK
+76 LWKRMRKVWK
-86 AGVLDIVLAFGVTI
+86 AGVLDIILSFGVSF

-109 FPQAFLIGAV
+109 FPRAFLIGAV

-131 LERNSDKH
+131 LERHSEKH
-139 EDIKEFV
+139 EDIKDFV

-157 PLILT
+157 PLLLT
-162 VAPFIIQDEPIAF
+162 IAPFIIQEEPVAM
-175 SDIGKVFVGFL
+175 SDIGRVFTGFL
-186 VFGVLLFVGSRFV
+186 IFGILLFIGSNFV
-199 TKQPKIAKHLL
+199 SRQQKFSKHLL

-224 FFAGIGM
+224 FFAGIGIM
-231 IFGLSEILGA
+231 FGLSEILGA
-241 FIAGIMLAGIHD
+241 FIAGIMLADIHD

-281 LEQGVIINT
+281 LEEGVIVNA

-311 RLYGLTR
+311 RIYGLTR
-318 VQANEAGF
+318 IQANEAGF

-357 AIVGIVLFRFSES
+357 AIVGIILFRFSEY
-370 LAAKTEQTLKRVLP
+370 LAEKTERTLTKVLP
-384 EETDR
+384 
-389 KPDQTDKG
+389 DKKKE
-397 D
+397 

>member
-1 MELLNIIVLLG
+1 MNLDINIIIFLGAALALISIVSLL
-12 LGLTVISVLSLIIE
+12 IE

-35 FIAIGVAVGF
+35 FIGIGVIVGF

-53 KVAGEIGIILLFFL
+53 RISGEIGIVLLFFL
-67 LGLKFPLTE
+67 LGLKFPINE
-76 LVKRMKQVWK
+76 LAKRMRQVWK
-86 AGVLDIVLAFGVTI
+86 AGVLDIVLAFGVSML
-100 GIALLFGLD
+100 IALAFGLD
-109 FPQAFLIGAV
+109 LPKAFLIGAV
-119 LYATSSSISAKL
+119 LYATSSSISARL
-131 LERNSDKH
+131 LDRHPDKH
-139 EDIKEFV
+139 ENIKEFV

-151 FEDIFA
+151 FEDIFS
-157 PLILT
+157 PLLLT
-162 VAPFIIQDEPIAF
+162 VAPFIIQDDPIAF

-186 VFGVLLFVGSRFV
+186 VFGVLLFVGIRFV
-199 TKQPKIAKHLL
+199 TRHPRTVKHLL

-231 IFGLSEILGA
+231 VFGLSEILGA

-253 VRPLKRLTVPVRDL
+253 IRPLKRLTVPVRDL

-281 LEQGVIINT
+281 LEQGVIINA

-311 RLYGLTR
+311 RMYGLSR

-357 AIVGIVLFRFSES
+357 AIIGIVLFRFSEI
-370 LAAKTEQTLKRVLP
+370 LAEKTEQTLEKVLP
-384 EETDR
+384 EEKNKKQD
-389 KPDQTDKG
+389 
-397 D
+397 